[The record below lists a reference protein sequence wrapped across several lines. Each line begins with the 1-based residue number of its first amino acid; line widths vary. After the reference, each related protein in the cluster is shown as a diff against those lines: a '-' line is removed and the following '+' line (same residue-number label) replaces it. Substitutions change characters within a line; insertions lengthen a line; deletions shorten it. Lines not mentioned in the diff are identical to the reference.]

1 MTLETPQ
8 PEPQAA
14 LPPPFPTPGTGQ
26 SLRQPHVPATLT
38 RGATRTTM
46 NVPEPLLPLYD
57 DGFILS
63 VTRPLMSGKE
73 ASVYL
78 VETREGQCVAKV
90 YKDANNR
97 SFRQRADYT
106 EGRQVRN
113 TRQQRAMSKGSK
125 YGKALIE
132 TEWQQAEVS
141 ALYRLHEAGVR
152 VPTPFHYSDNVL
164 LMELITDEHGQPAP
178 RLWDIEIPKTDVYDL
193 QKYLVRQCVRMLCAG
208 MVHGDLSEYN
218 ILMSGD
224 GPVIIDLP
232 QATDAAHNRNS
243 ERLFL
248 RDVQNLKNYLGR
260 FDSGLRNT
268 QYGKEIWALYESGQ
282 LHPES
287 PLTGRHK
294 RQSRQANTESV
305 IAEIQAAAAEAQ
317 ARPMSA
323 YQEKKQRKAEEARA
337 EAERAEREEIKRAK
351 AHAERQAERQAQGGR
366 RPRSE
371 RRDQPQGQQQQQQ
384 PAGDP
389 NKKRRRR
396 RRKRRGPK
404 PD

>member
-1 MTLETPQ
+1 
-8 PEPQAA
+8 
-14 LPPPFPTPGTGQ
+14 
-26 SLRQPHVPATLT
+26 
-38 RGATRTTM
+38 M

-90 YKDANNR
+90 YKEANNR

-113 TRQQRAMSKGSK
+113 SRQQRAMAKGSK

-178 RLWDIEIPKTDVYDL
+178 RLWDIQIPKNEVQQL
-193 QKYLVRQCVRMLCAG
+193 QKFLVRQCVRMLCAG

-218 ILMSGD
+218 ILMSSK

-232 QATDAAHNRNS
+232 QASDAAHNRNS

-248 RDVQNLKNYLGR
+248 RDVQNLKNYLTR

-287 PLTGRHK
+287 QLTGRHK
-294 RQSRQANTESV
+294 RQSRRADTESV
-305 IAEIQAAAAEAQ
+305 IAEIQAAAAEAH
-317 ARPMSA
+317 ARPLSA
-323 YQEKKQRKAEEARA
+323 YQQKKQRKTEEARA
-337 EAERAEREEIKRAK
+337 EAERAEKEAIQRAK
-351 AHAERQAERQAQGGR
+351 ARAERPAQGGR
-366 RPRSE
+366 PPRPDRNK
-371 RRDQPQGQQQQQQ
+371 QAQNQQ
-384 PAGDP
+384 PSGDP

-396 RRKRRGPK
+396 RRRRRGPK
-404 PD
+404 PE